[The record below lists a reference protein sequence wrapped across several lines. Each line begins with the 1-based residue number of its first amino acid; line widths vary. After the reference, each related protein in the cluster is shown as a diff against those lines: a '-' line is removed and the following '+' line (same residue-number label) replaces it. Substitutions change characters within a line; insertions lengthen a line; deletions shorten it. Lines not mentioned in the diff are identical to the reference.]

1 LIIGVTI
8 ALPDG
13 TLASSGGKVVKNVA
27 GYDLPKLVTGALGT
41 LGVITRA
48 VFRLHPLPHMARSF
62 TFVARDPAG
71 ANRLVL
77 AVQDSKLAHTGLQVR
92 VTAGGQPEI
101 DIRFDGTEAGLAAQA
116 GTLRTLATPATETN
130 SSNDV
135 WHARQHLFGAAS
147 LPPAQSGNCRTRPT
161 DVTPERDSQ
170 PAAIAKFSVLPASIA
185 STCDQLRGIAE
196 GQKVRWSTVV
206 QGTGLG
212 WIRLEAANANAIQ
225 QLLQT
230 LRSQLE
236 SAGGSLVVQYR
247 SSGFPEIEAW
257 GSPGDALPL
266 MVSVKQQLDTRKT
279 LNPGRFV
286 GGI

>member
-1 LIIGVTI
+1 
-8 ALPDG
+8 
-13 TLASSGGKVVKNVA
+13 
-27 GYDLPKLVTGALGT
+27 
-41 LGVITRA
+41 
-48 VFRLHPLPHMARSF
+48 
-62 TFVARDPAG
+62 
-71 ANRLVL
+71 
-77 AVQDSKLAHTGLQVR
+77 
-92 VTAGGQPEI
+92 
-101 DIRFDGTEAGLAAQA
+101 
-116 GTLRTLATPATETN
+116 
-130 SSNDV
+130 
-135 WHARQHLFGAAS
+135 
-147 LPPAQSGNCRTRPT
+147 
-161 DVTPERDSQ
+161 
-170 PAAIAKFSVLPASIA
+170 LPASIA